1 MKFMGG
7 KNGHKVKG
15 AVSISNPFD
24 VYRAAE
30 NLNSW
35 KNKVYTNH
43 MI

>member
-1 MKFMGG
+1 MGG
-7 KNGHKVKG
+7 KDGHKVNG

-24 VYRAAE
+24 VYLAAE

-43 MI
+43 MVKKL